1 VLSNGKTQARQEK
14 KEAQLGDKRKRAVGG
29 AMVMCDAVARIVL
42 VRACNVLHEAEQN
55 QERIRWALWVR

>member
-1 VLSNGKTQARQEK
+1 
-14 KEAQLGDKRKRAVGG
+14 
-29 AMVMCDAVARIVL
+29 MVMCDAVARIVL